1 MKQQTV
7 HTRAGARTMG
17 IDPKT
22 HTLYLPTAE
31 FGQKTDAK
39 SRPMPKTG
47 TFMILVVG
55 PSSR

>member
-1 MKQQTV
+1 
-7 HTRAGARTMG
+7 MG